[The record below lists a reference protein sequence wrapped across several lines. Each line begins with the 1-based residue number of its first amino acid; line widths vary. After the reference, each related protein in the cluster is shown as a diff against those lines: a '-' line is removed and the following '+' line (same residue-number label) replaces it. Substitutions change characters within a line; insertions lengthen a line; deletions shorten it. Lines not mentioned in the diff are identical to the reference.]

1 MAISS
6 YSMDTTAQYAKYEN
20 NVKAN
25 DHIVAWNRGR
35 CKSSKKAQTGILSR
49 EV

>member
-25 DHIVAWNRGR
+25 DHMIT
-35 CKSSKKAQTGILSR
+35 S
-49 EV
+49 